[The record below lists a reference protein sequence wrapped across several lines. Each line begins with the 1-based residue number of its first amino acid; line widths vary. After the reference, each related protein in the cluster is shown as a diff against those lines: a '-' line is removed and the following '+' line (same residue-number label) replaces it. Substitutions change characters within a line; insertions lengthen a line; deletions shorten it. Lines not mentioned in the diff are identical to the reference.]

1 MVASRT
7 GICSS
12 SYENFTCFI
21 QSHFAGDYVF
31 LARELLLHPGYP
43 SYNKVRGGFCFGFF
57 LGKLFYLFEF
67 SGCRTDCC
75 FFSPDMFVER
85 LTESSEAWREHV
97 CIVRWTSGKVHKAGT
112 IFARTTESSKTII
125 LTMLLSPKV
134 RFKDCSESNLKQ
146 LSENG
151 FPGWLICQGW

>member
-1 MVASRT
+1 MDSRM

-12 SYENFTCFI
+12 IYENFACFI
-21 QSHFAGDYVF
+21 QSHFAGENVF
-31 LARELLLHPGYP
+31 VPRELLLHPSYP
-43 SYNKVRGGFCFGFF
+43 NYKKVRGLVWFFF
-57 LGKLFYLFEF
+57 LGKLFYLFQF

-75 FFSPDMFVER
+75 FFSPDTFVEW
-85 LTESSEAWREHV
+85 LTESSKAWREHV
-97 CIVRWTSGKVHKAGT
+97 CVVHWTSGEVHKAGT
-112 IFARTTESSKTII
+112 IFARRTESSKTVI

-151 FPGWLICQGW
+151 FPGWFICQGW